1 MMTFSKKRWTTA
13 LLLVS
18 AGLAGGGCSRRP
30 PAPESNT
37 QARLKSGKLRFF
49 DLPNVDVRDVPL
61 LMALDELAAQ
71 GYTVEK
77 IQMASGALIADALA
91 RGDAD
96 IGLVNSQTMWM
107 AIAKGAPV
115 RTIAKFTGPTTI
127 LAATADI
134 GSCRGLDGKR
144 LGVATTGGL
153 NPSLLRL
160 HFQKNCPGAEPRL
173 FVIVE
178 STGRAAALLAGE
190 IDALIAPGEEFVKLE
205 REVPG
210 RFHAL
215 MSFAEEFPDV
225 LVDCLHVRR
234 RWAEQNRE
242 CVRDFLRAL
251 MRAQRR
257 VVSRPELL
265 VDESVKRLALDRATA
280 EAVGQAHLRMAIWD
294 TNGGPTVQNVQ
305 GTIDFLTEAASL
317 PRGLKASDV
326 ADLSYLNEVLDEIG
340 RQ

>member
-1 MMTFSKKRWTTA
+1 MAFSRRRWAAA
-13 LLLVS
+13 LLLVL
-18 AGLAGGGCSRRP
+18 AGLACGGCSHRP
-30 PAPESNT
+30 PVPESNT

-61 LMALDELAAQ
+61 LMALDDLAAQ

-77 IQMASGALIADALA
+77 TNMASGALIADALA

-107 AIAKGAPV
+107 AIAKGALV
-115 RTIAKFTGPTTI
+115 RTIAEFTKSTTI
-127 LAATADI
+127 LVARAEVR
-134 GSCRGLDGKR
+134 SCRDLDGKR

-153 NPSLLRL
+153 SPLLFRSHL
-160 HFQKNCPGAEPRL
+160 RKNCPGTEPRL

-178 STGRAAALLAGE
+178 SAGRFAALLAGE
-190 IDALIAPGEEFVKLE
+190 IDAFIAPGEEFVKLQ
-205 REVPG
+205 REAPG
-210 RFHAL
+210 KFHAL
-215 MSFAEEFPDV
+215 ISWAEEFPDV
-225 LVDCLHVRR
+225 LIDCLHVRR

-242 CVRDFLRAL
+242 CVKDFLRAL
-251 MRAQRR
+251 LRAERR
-257 VVSRPELL
+257 VVSSPKLL

-280 EAVGQAHLRMAIWD
+280 EAVSQAHLRMAIWD
-294 TNGGPTVQNVQ
+294 ANGGLTARNVQ
-305 GTIDFLTEAASL
+305 GTVDFMTEIGSL
-317 PRGLKASDV
+317 PRGPKASDV